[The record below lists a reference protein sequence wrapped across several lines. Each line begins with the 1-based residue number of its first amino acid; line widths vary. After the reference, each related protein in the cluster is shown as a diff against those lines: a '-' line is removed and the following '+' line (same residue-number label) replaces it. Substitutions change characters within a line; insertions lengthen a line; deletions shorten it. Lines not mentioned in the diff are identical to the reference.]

1 MNNKWKFSSF
11 IKQVIF
17 VLTMIFVVPSF
28 AGYQEGR
35 DAFDRG
41 DYTTAL
47 KEFQTL
53 ADRNDARGQYALG
66 VMHDI
71 GTGIPESLEE
81 AAKWYRLAAEQG
93 YADAQNNLGVLLE
106 NGDGVSSN
114 YEEAMEWYLAAAESG
129 NRDALNNIGVMYMTG
144 VGVRRDFVK
153 AVMWFHVAG
162 KGDPAAA
169 SNKKFLIKRMT
180 PDEISQAER
189 LANEWLM
196 IRDQKSAG
204 E

>member
-1 MNNKWKFSSF
+1 MNNKWKFSSVM
-11 IKQVIF
+11 KQVIF

-28 AGYQEGR
+28 AGYQEGI

-41 DYTTAL
+41 DYTIAL

-106 NGDGVSSN
+106 NGEGVSSN
-114 YEEAMEWYLAAAESG
+114 FEEAMEWYLAAAESG
-129 NRDALNNIGVMYMTG
+129 NRDALNNMGVMYMTG

-153 AVMWFHVAG
+153 AFMWFHVAG

-196 IRDQKSAG
+196 IRDQKSSG

>member
-1 MNNKWKFSSF
+1 M
-11 IKQVIF
+11 KQVIF
-17 VLTMIFVVPSF
+17 VLTMIFAGPTF
-28 AGYQEGR
+28 AGYQEGT

-47 KEFQTL
+47 KEFQAL

-66 VMHDI
+66 VMHDM
-71 GTGIPESLEE
+71 GEGVPENLEE

-93 YADAQNNLGVLLE
+93 YKDAQNNLGVLLE
-106 NGDGVSSN
+106 NGDGVARN

-153 AVMWFHVAG
+153 AVMWFHIAG

-169 SNKKFLIKRMT
+169 SNKKFLLKRLT
-180 PDEISQAER
+180 PDEIIQAES
-189 LANEWLM
+189 LAKQWLM
-196 IRDQKSAG
+196 IRDQKVPMNKF
-204 E
+204 